1 MNTQAAT
8 AGLSLLAAASW
19 GGSDFAGGMGARRVP
34 PLLIV
39 AFEQCSSFIFLVG
52 LCLLLRLPIA
62 APHELLFAAMGGFTG
77 SLALVVF
84 YRALSMG
91 AMGMTA
97 ALTGLLT
104 ALVPVLFS
112 LAQEGLPPATTLA
125 GLAMGLGA
133 IWLITS
139 TPAGLGAGSP
149 PKALLLAAIAGLFF
163 GAQLVSFKLASGG
176 GLIWTMTAARA
187 AGAASILLTLCLMP
201 PKGPRSGFW
210 KTGLITGVLNLSAC
224 FLYLRASQLG
234 RMDVA
239 ALVASLYPAGTILLA
254 ALVLHERPTRQQL
267 GGIGLALVAV
277 LLISSL

>member
-1 MNTQAAT
+1 MNAQAAT
-8 AGLSLLAAASW
+8 AGLGLLAAACW

-39 AFEQCSSFIFLVG
+39 AFEQSISFICLLA
-52 LCLLLRLPIA
+52 LCLVLRLSPA
-62 APHELLFAAMGGFTG
+62 APHELLFAALGGFTG

-91 AMGMTA
+91 AMGLTA

-112 LAQEGLPPATTLA
+112 LAQEGLPSWATMA
-125 GLAMGLGA
+125 GLAMGLVA

-139 TPAGLGAGSP
+139 TPAGFGAGTP
-149 PKALLLAAIAGLFF
+149 PQALLLAAIAGVFF

-176 GLIWTMTAARA
+176 GLIWTMTAARG
-187 AGAASILLTLCLMP
+187 AGMASILLTLGLAP
-201 PKGPRSGFW
+201 PKGPRKGFW
-210 KTGLITGVLNLSAC
+210 KTGLVTAVLNLSAC
-224 FLYLRASQLG
+224 FFYLRAAQLG

-239 ALVASLYPAGTILLA
+239 ALVSSLYPAGTILLA
-254 ALVLHERPTRQQL
+254 ALVLRERPARRQL
-267 GGIGLALVAV
+267 AGIGLALAAV
-277 LLISSL
+277 LLLSA